1 MPTKSKVIGFSAARM
16 KRDMMKIVVTEQT
29 DRLIEYAM
37 AKIGEIGDRIQ
48 EYHSANH
55 MDRYGNLLDSLCW
68 GVAYDGKLK
77 ASGFYRDEA
86 ADRESYLHE
95 WFTTD
100 VISSMFP
107 IYGHGLAQQYIENY
121 NGDSGKGWSI
131 FFAILA
137 PYWGYWE
144 KGFTMTSKAR
154 GWDENDVMRTRT
166 YRFAVMTEIFDQ
178 VKRDLKPAKVR
189 LHVHVAKYNTN
200 KRNDLNRMQQRI
212 ENNTQAAQRHF
223 RKYPS
228 MPTRTRTRK
237 PKR

>member
-16 KRDMMKIVVTEQT
+16 KRDMMKIVIAEQT
-29 DRLIEYAM
+29 DRLVEYAM
-37 AKIGEIGDRIQ
+37 TKISEIGNRIQ

-95 WFTTD
+95 WFNTE
-100 VISSMFP
+100 ISSMFP
-107 IYGHGLAQQYIENY
+107 IYGHGLAQQYIDNY
-121 NGDSGKGWSI
+121 NGAEGKGWNI

-144 KGFTMTSKAR
+144 KGFAMKEKQR
-154 GWDENDVMRTRT
+154 DWDEDDVIQTRT
-166 YRFAVMTEIFDQ
+166 YRFAVMTEFYDQ

-200 KRNDLNRMQQRI
+200 KRNNLNRMQKRF
-212 ENNTQAAQRHF
+212 ENNPYSEQRHLA
-223 RKYPS
+223 KYPR
-228 MPTRTRTRK
+228 MGTRTRTRK

>member
-16 KRDMMKIVVTEQT
+16 KRNMMKIAVTAQT

-37 AKIGEIGDRIQ
+37 TKVNEIGNRIQ
-48 EYHSANH
+48 EYHGAHH

-77 ASGFYRDEA
+77 ASGFFRDQT

-95 WFTTD
+95 WFNAD
-100 VISSMFP
+100 ISSMFP
-107 IYGHGLAQQYIENY
+107 IYGHGLAQQYIDNY
-121 NGDSGKGWSI
+121 NGSDGQGWNV

-144 KGFTMTSKAR
+144 KGFTMKIKTR
-154 GWDENDVMRTRT
+154 GWDEDDVMQTKT
-166 YRFAVMTEIFDQ
+166 MRFAVMTEFFDQ

-189 LHVHVAKYNTN
+189 LKVHVAKYNTN
-200 KRNDLNRMQQRI
+200 NRNNLKRMQERYA
-212 ENNTQAAQRHF
+212 NNPYAEQRHF
-223 RKYPS
+223 DKYP
-228 MPTRTRTRK
+228 RFRK
-237 PKR
+237 RKK